1 MFMKLKV
8 KYFMNMMKG
17 YIHEQTT
24 VRYSLQRMG
33 IWRY

>member
-1 MFMKLKV
+1 MFMKLKE
-8 KYFMNMMKG
+8 KHFMNMVKG
-17 YIHEQTT
+17 YTHEQAT